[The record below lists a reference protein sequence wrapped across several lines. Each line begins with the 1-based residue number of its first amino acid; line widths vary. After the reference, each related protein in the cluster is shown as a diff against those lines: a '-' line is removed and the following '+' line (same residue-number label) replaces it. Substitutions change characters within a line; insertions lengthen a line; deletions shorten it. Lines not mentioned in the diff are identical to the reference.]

1 MREASSR
8 AAIVEARARL
18 DELTRAPSGV
28 LEKAKDRLTGQPPRA
43 VSGPELL
50 DLADELFAVARLL
63 DGQPALRRAL
73 SDPAGKPDE
82 RAALAR
88 RLFGG
93 KVSAT
98 AVDLVET
105 VARQRW
111 SHPIDLV
118 DAFTTLATE
127 ASLDAADA
135 GGELESVEDE
145 LFRFGRIVGGDRE
158 LARILGDRKA
168 PAEGKSA
175 LLDRLLSGRVSPV
188 TEQLL
193 RNVLTGP
200 HAGNPENAIERL
212 SDAASRRRGQSVAR
226 VTSAVALTPEQ
237 EQRLADVL
245 GRIYGRTIGL
255 QVTVDP
261 SVLGGLVVQVGDEI
275 IDGSIA
281 HRLEAAGRRL
291 AG

>member
-1 MREASSR
+1 MEASSR
-8 AAIVEARARL
+8 VALVQARERL
-18 DELTRAPSGV
+18 DELTRVPSGV
-28 LEKAKDRLTGQPPRA
+28 LEKAKDRLTGQPHRA

-50 DLADELFAVARLL
+50 GLADELFAVARLL
-63 DGQPALRRAL
+63 NGQLALRRAL
-73 SDPAGKPDE
+73 ADPAGKPDE

-88 RLFGG
+88 RLFAG
-93 KVSAT
+93 KLSDT
-98 AVDLVET
+98 ALDLVET

-127 ASLDAADA
+127 ASLEAADA
-135 GGELESVEDE
+135 RGELEDVEDE
-145 LFRFGRIVGGDRE
+145 LFRFGRIIGGDRA
-158 LARILGDRKA
+158 LGRILSDRKA
-168 PAEGKSA
+168 TAEGKTA
-175 LLDRLLSGRVSPV
+175 LLESLLDGRVSPV
-188 TEQLL
+188 TAQLL

-200 HAGNPENAIERL
+200 HVGSAENAVERL
-212 SDAASRRRGQSVAR
+212 SDVASRRRGRSVAR
-226 VTSAVALTPEQ
+226 VTSAVVLTAAQ
-237 EQRLADVL
+237 EQRLAEVL

-261 SVLGGLVVQVGDEI
+261 SVLGGLVVQVGDEV